1 MLTFVVAE
9 SSALINVER
18 ILAGALG
25 LLIGLVGLWAGL
37 KQLKNRKA
45 LNRWP
50 TTNGRV
56 VERGVFE
63 PSSILTSA
71 PAYRFSPLVKY
82 IYEVNRQEFNNDRI
96 NPQRIQQP
104 THNTRKWA
112 EKRAASFPEVVV
124 VHYNPE
130 DPGESFLVQTSHAM
144 LYVVV
149 AASCVALLFS
159 AVLLLVK

>member
-1 MLTFVVAE
+1 MLAFAGAE
-9 SSALINVER
+9 SSTLITMER
-18 ILAGALG
+18 ILASAFG

-50 TTNGRV
+50 TTNGRI

-71 PAYRFSPLVKY
+71 PAYRFSPLVKFV
-82 IYEVNRQEFNNDRI
+82 YEVNGREFVNDRI

-104 THNTRKWA
+104 AHNTRKWA

-130 DPGESFLVQTSHAM
+130 DPGESFLIQTSHVM
-144 LYVVV
+144 LYIVV

-159 AVLLLVK
+159 GVLLLVK

>member
-1 MLTFVVAE
+1 M
-9 SSALINVER
+9 ER
-18 ILAGALG
+18 ILASGLG
-25 LLIGLVGLWAGL
+25 LLIGLVGLWTGL
-37 KQLKNRKA
+37 RQLKNRKA

-63 PSSILTSA
+63 PSAISPSA

-82 IYEVNRQEFNNDRI
+82 VYEVNGQEFVNNRI

-104 THNTRKWA
+104 AHNTRKWA
-112 EKRAASFPEVVV
+112 EKRAASFPDAVV

-130 DPGESFLVQTSHAM
+130 DPGESFLIKTSHAM

-149 AASCVALLFS
+149 AASCGALLFS
-159 AVLLLVK
+159 GVLLLVK

>member
-1 MLTFVVAE
+1 MLTFANAE
-9 SSALINVER
+9 SSAVVTMER
-18 ILAGALG
+18 VLASAFG

-63 PSSILTSA
+63 PSSIMTSA

-82 IYEVNRQEFNNDRI
+82 VYEVNGQEFFSDRI

-104 THNTRKWA
+104 AHNTRKWA
-112 EKRAASFPEVVV
+112 EKRAASFSEVVI

-130 DPGESFLVQTSHAM
+130 DPGEAFLIQTSHAM

-159 AVLLLVK
+159 GVLLLVK